1 MIKEFQNI
9 AIMAKECNITFT
21 QLLDYI
27 NLFSKY
33 TPQNKGDRTLIF
45 SENREGWIYAFFS
58 VWQNKG
64 VAVPVD
70 ASSTISDVLYILNDC
85 KPQCIWTSKERLS
98 VAEEAVKESGLPIQI
113 LLIDDY
119 EQVSCPQREG
129 KLYIQEDGIFT
140 AENKDMALI
149 IYTSG
154 TTGSPKGV
162 MISYANLYANCHSVT
177 VDVPCGDGVASSGRR
192 MPSAVPNVYAWSPA
206 SVSVVPPETPS
217 AKRTAS
223 VAVTEAAPSRTSRL
237 RRTPVPTVTAAPS

>member
-98 VAEEAVKESGLPIQI
+98 VAEEAVKESVNVQK
-113 LLIDDY
+113 Y
-119 EQVSCPQREG
+119 
-129 KLYIQEDGIFT
+129 
-140 AENKDMALI
+140 
-149 IYTSG
+149 
-154 TTGSPKGV
+154 
-162 MISYANLYANCHSVT
+162 SYQN
-177 VDVPCGDGVASSGRR
+177 
-192 MPSAVPNVYAWSPA
+192 
-206 SVSVVPPETPS
+206 
-217 AKRTAS
+217 
-223 VAVTEAAPSRTSRL
+223 
-237 RRTPVPTVTAAPS
+237 